1 MAAAQPN
8 SQESWAGL
16 WLPFDLP
23 SLENYCPEG
32 AASPTSTDHRSAGVG
47 CSEAGKGP
55 AEKAW
60 GETCWQERDLAGVTA
75 VWRTSQYLRV
85 TGSSI

>member
-23 SLENYCPEG
+23 GLESACPEG
-32 AASPTSTDHRSAGVG
+32 AASPTSTDLRIAGVG
-47 CSEAGKGP
+47 CREGACR
-55 AEKAW
+55 KAW
-60 GETCWQERDLAGVTA
+60 GETCWQERDLAGITA
-75 VWRTSQYLRV
+75 VCSDRMRV
-85 TGSSI
+85 SGRGI

>member
-1 MAAAQPN
+1 MGDIGNMAAAQPN

-23 SLENYCPEG
+23 GLESDCPEG
-32 AASPTSTDHRSAGVG
+32 AASPTSTDLRIADVG

-55 AEKAW
+55 AEKH
-60 GETCWQERDLAGVTA
+60 GEKLAGRRET
-75 VWRTSQYLRV
+75 
-85 TGSSI
+85 

>member
-23 SLENYCPEG
+23 SLENDCPEG
-32 AASPTSTDHRSAGVG
+32 AASPTSTDHKSAAAG
-47 CSEAGKGP
+47 CSKAGKGP
-55 AEKAW
+55 AEKH
-60 GETCWQERDLAGVTA
+60 GENLAGRRGT
-75 VWRTSQYLRV
+75 
-85 TGSSI
+85 